1 MSPISLD
8 HHPGVTPGSH
18 HLSGATLLSTAP
30 ESEIVMSD
38 GKHAADSEASVI
50 IDEDGFEVRDGLR
63 TGDRSPDGAPAFPE
77 ITGSDTQWLIA
88 ASFGAVVLLSL
99 AMLAV
104 FGFWVSLVALVL
116 GTGLAVV
123 ANPSIWATAAR
134 SRERASVHH
143 R

>member
-1 MSPISLD
+1 M
-8 HHPGVTPGSH
+8 
-18 HLSGATLLSTAP
+18 TAP
-30 ESEIVMSD
+30 ESEIVMPNR
-38 GKHAADSEASVI
+38 KPAAETESSSA
-50 IDEDGFEVRDGLR
+50 IDTDGFEIRDGVR

-77 ITGSDTQWLIA
+77 ITGSETQWLIA

-104 FGFWVSLVALVL
+104 FGFWISLVSLVL

-134 SRERASVHH
+134 SRERAPVHH

>member
-1 MSPISLD
+1 MTDKKRAPDTESPI
-8 HHPGVTPGSH
+8 
-18 HLSGATLLSTAP
+18 
-30 ESEIVMSD
+30 
-38 GKHAADSEASVI
+38 VI
-50 IDEDGFEVRDGLR
+50 DADGFEVRDGLR

-77 ITGSDTQWLIA
+77 FTSSDTQWLVA

-123 ANPSIWATAAR
+123 ANPSVWATAAR